1 MSDGDGRVDDATT
14 APGDPDAPAER
25 ASDGAVDGDD
35 GTAATDSD
43 DVTGTDGSSP
53 GATSGT
59 ASGGDTVAGQSG
71 EAGAAAGV
79 SDEADEAGESATD
92 EAGRE
97 GASTTDEGPLDP
109 SEVDVS
115 ELTGPERSLEPAVR
129 LVWFLRAAI
138 VAVVLGAVS
147 GAASVVL
154 SGPVWVGP
162 VVFTALFV
170 LGGARAHFRYE
181 SWSYQVRTDS
191 LFLDRGVLTR
201 VRTVVPYVRIQH
213 VDASRGPVERA
224 FGLATVV
231 VYTAGSRGAD
241 VTIPGLTPER
251 ADELQE
257 RLKRLAIAA
266 EGEDAV

>member
-1 MSDGDGRVDDATT
+1 M
-14 APGDPDAPAER
+14 
-25 ASDGAVDGDD
+25 
-35 GTAATDSD
+35 
-43 DVTGTDGSSP
+43 
-53 GATSGT
+53 
-59 ASGGDTVAGQSG
+59 
-71 EAGAAAGV
+71 
-79 SDEADEAGESATD
+79 
-92 EAGRE
+92 
-97 GASTTDEGPLDP
+97 
-109 SEVDVS
+109 
-115 ELTGPERSLEPAVR
+115 TGPERSLEPAVR

-138 VAVVLGAVS
+138 VAVVLGAVT
-147 GAASVVL
+147 GALSVIL
-154 SGPVWVGP
+154 SGPAWVGP
-162 VVFTALFV
+162 AVFTALFV
-170 LGGARAHFRYE
+170 LGGTRAHFRYE

-251 ADELQE
+251 ADELQD